1 MESGPIESHLEE
13 IRTAFESAGGC
24 PPHVALVPIRMTEA
38 WLLHDLQAIRTAA
51 DDPNGTRALRVPPLA
66 RLERLPNPKKVL
78 RDALLA
84 ATEASGRRLQEQA
97 KRFPVR
103 RLRVAELI
111 EDYAPLRNLSAFQA
125 FEKDLDRALEQLQR

>member
-1 MESGPIESHLEE
+1 
-13 IRTAFESAGGC
+13 
-24 PPHVALVPIRMTEA
+24 MTEA